1 MSEYFYDDLDMKLDG
16 LFDLIEDPLIDSF
29 FIKGEPDPHLG
40 TSLLRCPK
48 TLQDTIAEEYNLKLG
63 NGKGRKKQ
71 LQMLEK
77 RIIEELPRQIEVMS
91 IDDVKMLMTLA
102 EGEEDIA
109 DAANG
114 FSLLGRG
121 WVFYYIDND
130 KQDTIPVVP
139 VEIVEKLKEIFKDRE
154 LIVRMGCC
162 ELFRRY
168 IYMFL
173 RLYGVFDKNWLFAVI
188 EKHSAAEES
197 GAEAE
202 EKGTEEKGTEERGT
216 GEKEPE
222 EKELEE
228 KASIEKA
235 SIEKASEEKR
245 AGIVELPE
253 TDKLIELLKEQLN
266 RIQKESGMF
275 EINEDYIYDSELGD
289 DEDYKKRIDAVRNK
303 HYYEPTENDII
314 FYRDNYVDKRSKE
327 YHLLKGYLG
336 KKIYDTETL
345 EKLLEELS
353 VEAVEEV
360 GGLFAVPEIL
370 ERYDCMFS
378 SNEDLKEF
386 EQIFRNWED
395 QVRKWNNRGFTN
407 AEMKARGEC
416 GSSAKIDW
424 NPASMTFKEDTPD
437 PDGPCPCG
445 SGKKYRQCC
454 GRGKR

>member
-1 MSEYFYDDLDMKLDG
+1 MSEYFYDDLDMELDG

-48 TLQDTIAEEYNLKLG
+48 SLQDTIAEEYNLKLG

-77 RIIEELPRQIEVMS
+77 RIIEELPCRIEVMS

-162 ELFRRY
+162 EVFRRY
-168 IYMFL
+168 IYTLL
-173 RLYGVFDKNWLFAVI
+173 RLYGVFDKNWLFTVI

-202 EKGTEEKGTEERGT
+202 EKGTEERGTGERGT
-216 GEKEPE
+216 GEKKPE

-245 AGIVELPE
+245 AGIAELPE
-253 TDKLIELLKEQLN
+253 TDKLIELLKEHLS

-370 ERYDCMFS
+370 ERYDCTFS
-378 SNEDLKEF
+378 SDGDLKEF

>member
-1 MSEYFYDDLDMKLDG
+1 MSEYFYDDLDMELDG

-48 TLQDTIAEEYNLKLG
+48 SLQDTIAEEYNLKLG

-245 AGIVELPE
+245 AGIVVLPE

-303 HYYEPTENDII
+303 YYYEPTKNDII

-370 ERYDCMFS
+370 ERYDCTFS
-378 SNEDLKEF
+378 SDGDLKEF

>member
-1 MSEYFYDDLDMKLDG
+1 MSEYFYDDLDMELDG

-29 FIKGEPDPHLG
+29 FIKGELDPHLG

-48 TLQDTIAEEYNLKLG
+48 SLQDTIAEEYNLKLG

-77 RIIEELPRQIEVMS
+77 RIIEELPCRIEVMS

-130 KQDTIPVVP
+130 KQRTIPVVP

-162 ELFRRY
+162 EVFRRY
-168 IYMFL
+168 IYTLL
-173 RLYGVFDKNWLFAVI
+173 RLYGVFDKNWLFTVI
-188 EKHSAAEES
+188 EKHSVAEES

-202 EKGTEEKGTEERGT
+202 EKGSEEKGAEEKGSEEK
-216 GEKEPE
+216 GSKEKEPE
-222 EKELEE
+222 
-228 KASIEKA
+228 EKA

-245 AGIVELPE
+245 AGIAELPE
-253 TDKLIELLKEQLN
+253 TDKLIELLKEQLS
-266 RIQKESGMF
+266 RIQKESGVF
-275 EINEDYIYDSELGD
+275 ETNEDYLYASELGD
-289 DEDYKKRIDAVRNK
+289 DEDYKKRIDSVRNK
-303 HYYEPTENDII
+303 LYYEPTEKDII
-314 FYRDNYVDKRSKE
+314 LYRDNYVDKRSKE

-353 VEAVEEV
+353 VEVVEEV

-370 ERYDCMFS
+370 ERYDCTFS
-378 SNEDLKEF
+378 SDGDLKEF

-416 GSSAKIDW
+416 GSLAKIDW
-424 NPASMTFKEDTPD
+424 NPASMTFKEETPD
-437 PDGPCPCG
+437 LDGPCPCG

-454 GRGKR
+454 GRGKK

>member
-1 MSEYFYDDLDMKLDG
+1 MSEYFYDDLDMELDG

-48 TLQDTIAEEYNLKLG
+48 SLQDTIAEEYNLKLG

-77 RIIEELPRQIEVMS
+77 RIIEELPCRIEVMS

-130 KQDTIPVVP
+130 KQGTIPVVP

-162 ELFRRY
+162 EVFRRY
-168 IYMFL
+168 IYTLL
-173 RLYGVFDKNWLFAVI
+173 RLYGVFDKNWLFTVI

-202 EKGTEEKGTEERGT
+202 EKGSEEKGSEEKGSE
-216 GEKEPE
+216 EKEPE
-222 EKELEE
+222 
-228 KASIEKA
+228 EKA

-245 AGIVELPE
+245 AGIAELPE
-253 TDKLIELLKEQLN
+253 TDKLIELQKEQLR
-266 RIQKESGMF
+266 RIQKESGVF
-275 EINEDYIYDSELGD
+275 ETNEDYLYASELGD
-289 DEDYKKRIDAVRNK
+289 DEDYKKRIDSVRNK
-303 HYYEPTENDII
+303 LYYEPTEKDII

-353 VEAVEEV
+353 VEVVEEV

-370 ERYDCMFS
+370 ERYDCTFS
-378 SNEDLKEF
+378 FDGDLKEF

-416 GSSAKIDW
+416 GSLAKIDW
-424 NPASMTFKEDTPD
+424 NPASMTFKEETPD
-437 PDGPCPCG
+437 LDGPCPCG
-445 SGKKYRQCC
+445 SGKKYRQ
-454 GRGKR
+454 GRSRNKM

>member
-1 MSEYFYDDLDMKLDG
+1 MSEYFYDDLDMELDG

-48 TLQDTIAEEYNLKLG
+48 SLQDTIAEEYNLKLG

-77 RIIEELPRQIEVMS
+77 RIIEELPCRIEVMS

-130 KQDTIPVVP
+130 KQRTIPVVP

-162 ELFRRY
+162 EVFRRY
-168 IYMFL
+168 IYTLL
-173 RLYGVFDKNWLFAVI
+173 RLYGVFDKNWLFTVI
-188 EKHSAAEES
+188 EKHSVAEES

-202 EKGTEEKGTEERGT
+202 EKGSEEKGSK
-216 GEKEPE
+216 EKEPE
-222 EKELEE
+222 
-228 KASIEKA
+228 EKA

-245 AGIVELPE
+245 AGIAELPE
-253 TDKLIELLKEQLN
+253 TDKLIELLKEQLS
-266 RIQKESGMF
+266 RIQKESGVF
-275 EINEDYIYDSELGD
+275 ETNEDYLYASELGD
-289 DEDYKKRIDAVRNK
+289 DEDYKKRIDSVRNK
-303 HYYEPTENDII
+303 LYYEPTEKDII
-314 FYRDNYVDKRSKE
+314 LYRDNYVDKRSKE

-353 VEAVEEV
+353 VEVVEEV

-370 ERYDCMFS
+370 ERYDCTFS
-378 SNEDLKEF
+378 SDGDLKEF

-416 GSSAKIDW
+416 GSLAKIDW
-424 NPASMTFKEDTPD
+424 NPASMTFKEETPD
-437 PDGPCPCG
+437 LDGPFPCG

-454 GRGKR
+454 GRGKK

>member
-370 ERYDCMFS
+370 ERYDCTFS
-378 SNEDLKEF
+378 SDGDLKEF
-386 EQIFRNWED
+386 EQIFQNWED

>member
-1 MSEYFYDDLDMKLDG
+1 MSEYFYDDLDMELDG

-48 TLQDTIAEEYNLKLG
+48 SLQDTIAEEYNLKLG

-77 RIIEELPRQIEVMS
+77 RIIEELPCRIEVMS

-162 ELFRRY
+162 EVFRRY
-168 IYMFL
+168 IYTLL
-173 RLYGVFDKNWLFAVI
+173 RLYGVFDKNWLFTVI

-202 EKGTEEKGTEERGT
+202 EKGTEERGTGERGT
-216 GEKEPE
+216 GEKKPE
-222 EKELEE
+222 EKELE
-228 KASIEKA
+228 EKA

-370 ERYDCMFS
+370 ERYDCTFS
-378 SNEDLKEF
+378 SDGDLKEF

>member
-1 MSEYFYDDLDMKLDG
+1 MSEYFYDDLDMELDG

-48 TLQDTIAEEYNLKLG
+48 SLQDTIAEEYNLKLG

-77 RIIEELPRQIEVMS
+77 RIIEELPCRIEVMS

-121 WVFYYIDND
+121 RVFYYIDND
-130 KQDTIPVVP
+130 KQGTIPVVP

-162 ELFRRY
+162 EVFRRY
-168 IYMFL
+168 IYTLL
-173 RLYGVFDKNWLFAVI
+173 RLYGVFDKNWLFTVI

-202 EKGTEEKGTEERGT
+202 EKGSEEKGSEEKGSE
-216 GEKEPE
+216 EKEPE
-222 EKELEE
+222 
-228 KASIEKA
+228 EKA

-245 AGIVELPE
+245 AGIAELPE
-253 TDKLIELLKEQLN
+253 TDKLIELQKEQLR
-266 RIQKESGMF
+266 RIQKESGVF
-275 EINEDYIYDSELGD
+275 ETNEDYLYASELGD
-289 DEDYKKRIDAVRNK
+289 DEDYKKRIDSVRNK
-303 HYYEPTENDII
+303 LYYEPTEKDII

-353 VEAVEEV
+353 VEVVEEV

-370 ERYDCMFS
+370 ERYDCTFS
-378 SNEDLKEF
+378 FDGDLKEF

-416 GSSAKIDW
+416 GSLAKIDW
-424 NPASMTFKEDTPD
+424 NPASMTFKEETPD
-437 PDGPCPCG
+437 LDGPCPCG

-454 GRGKR
+454 GRGKK

>member
-1 MSEYFYDDLDMKLDG
+1 MSEYFYNDLDMKLDG

-77 RIIEELPRQIEVMS
+77 RIIEELPRRIEVMS

-202 EKGTEEKGTEERGT
+202 EKGTEEKGAEERGT
-216 GEKEPE
+216 GEKEPK

-228 KASIEKA
+228 KASIEKV

-245 AGIVELPE
+245 VGIAELPE

-370 ERYDCMFS
+370 ERYDCTFS
-378 SNEDLKEF
+378 SDGDLKEF

>member
-1 MSEYFYDDLDMKLDG
+1 MSEYFYDDLDMELDG

-48 TLQDTIAEEYNLKLG
+48 SLQDTIAEEYNLKLG

-77 RIIEELPRQIEVMS
+77 RIIEELPRRIEVMS

-202 EKGTEEKGTEERGT
+202 EKGTEEKGTEEKGT

-370 ERYDCMFS
+370 ERYDCTFS
-378 SNEDLKEF
+378 SDGDLKEF

>member
-1 MSEYFYDDLDMKLDG
+1 MSEYFYDDLDMELDG

-48 TLQDTIAEEYNLKLG
+48 SLQDTIAEEYNLKLG

-77 RIIEELPRQIEVMS
+77 RIIEELPRRIEVMS

-173 RLYGVFDKNWLFAVI
+173 RLYGVFDKNWLFMVI

-197 GAEAE
+197 GAEA
-202 EKGTEEKGTEERGT
+202 EEKGTEERGT

-235 SIEKASEEKR
+235 SEEKR
-245 AGIVELPE
+245 AGIVVLPE

-303 HYYEPTENDII
+303 YYYEPTENDII

-370 ERYDCMFS
+370 ERYDCTFS
-378 SNEDLKEF
+378 SDGDLKEF

>member
-77 RIIEELPRQIEVMS
+77 RIIEELPRRIEVMS

-235 SIEKASEEKR
+235 SEEKR

-303 HYYEPTENDII
+303 YYYEPTENDII

-370 ERYDCMFS
+370 ERYDCTFS
-378 SNEDLKEF
+378 SDGDLKEF

-454 GRGKR
+454 GRGKK

>member
-1 MSEYFYDDLDMKLDG
+1 MSEYFYDDLDMELEG

-48 TLQDTIAEEYNLKLG
+48 SLQDTIAEEYNLKLG

-77 RIIEELPRQIEVMS
+77 RIIEELPRRIEVMS

-121 WVFYYIDND
+121 WVFYYIDNE

-139 VEIVEKLKEIFKDRE
+139 VEIVEKFKEIFKDRE

-370 ERYDCMFS
+370 ERYDCTFS
-378 SNEDLKEF
+378 SDGDLKEF

-424 NPASMTFKEDTPD
+424 NPASMTFKEDIPD

>member
-1 MSEYFYDDLDMKLDG
+1 MSEYFYDDLDMELEG

-48 TLQDTIAEEYNLKLG
+48 SLQDTIAEEYNLKLG

-77 RIIEELPRQIEVMS
+77 RIIEELPRRIEVMS

-121 WVFYYIDND
+121 WVFYYIDNE

-139 VEIVEKLKEIFKDRE
+139 VEIVEKFKEIFKDRE

-378 SNEDLKEF
+378 SNGDLKEF

>member
-1 MSEYFYDDLDMKLDG
+1 MSEYFYDDLDMELDG

-29 FIKGEPDPHLG
+29 FIKDEPDPHLG

-48 TLQDTIAEEYNLKLG
+48 SLQDTIAEEYNLKLG

-77 RIIEELPRQIEVMS
+77 RIIEELPRRIEVMS

-202 EKGTEEKGTEERGT
+202 EKGTEEKGAEERGT
-216 GEKEPE
+216 GEKEPK

-235 SIEKASEEKR
+235 SEEKR
-245 AGIVELPE
+245 VGIAELPE

>member
-162 ELFRRY
+162 ELFRCY

-197 GAEAE
+197 GAEA
-202 EKGTEEKGTEERGT
+202 EEKGTEERGT

-245 AGIVELPE
+245 AGIVVLPE

-303 HYYEPTENDII
+303 YYYEPTEDDII

-370 ERYDCMFS
+370 ERYDCTFS
-378 SNEDLKEF
+378 SDGDLKEF

>member
-1 MSEYFYDDLDMKLDG
+1 M
-16 LFDLIEDPLIDSF
+16 
-29 FIKGEPDPHLG
+29 
-40 TSLLRCPK
+40 
-48 TLQDTIAEEYNLKLG
+48 
-63 NGKGRKKQ
+63 
-71 LQMLEK
+71 
-77 RIIEELPRQIEVMS
+77 
-91 IDDVKMLMTLA
+91 
-102 EGEEDIA
+102 
-109 DAANG
+109 
-114 FSLLGRG
+114 
-121 WVFYYIDND
+121 
-130 KQDTIPVVP
+130 
-139 VEIVEKLKEIFKDRE
+139 
-154 LIVRMGCC
+154 
-162 ELFRRY
+162 
-168 IYMFL
+168 
-173 RLYGVFDKNWLFAVI
+173 
-188 EKHSAAEES
+188 
-197 GAEAE
+197 
-202 EKGTEEKGTEERGT
+202 
-216 GEKEPE
+216 
-222 EKELEE
+222 
-228 KASIEKA
+228 
-235 SIEKASEEKR
+235 
-245 AGIVELPE
+245 
-253 TDKLIELLKEQLN
+253 
-266 RIQKESGMF
+266 
-275 EINEDYIYDSELGD
+275 GD

-370 ERYDCMFS
+370 ERYDCTFS
-378 SNEDLKEF
+378 SDGDLKEF